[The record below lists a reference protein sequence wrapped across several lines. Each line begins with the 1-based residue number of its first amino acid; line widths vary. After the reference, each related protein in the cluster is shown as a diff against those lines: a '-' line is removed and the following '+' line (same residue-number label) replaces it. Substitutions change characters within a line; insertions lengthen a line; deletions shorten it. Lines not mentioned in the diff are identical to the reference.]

1 MKINKLEFNNV
12 DTSYAS
18 EQFSNMIVES
28 DNSLRYKTY
37 FLNGKW
43 GSGKTT
49 FLIESEKNPN
59 GALKKDG
66 WSVKYLKLWELKDDR
81 SVLELAFRVLL
92 PPYYFCLW
100 IFVLFSISVSLLLT
114 PAFNLGL
121 SGLFDIDY
129 FIGPIFKIILTIVAL
144 SVSIYQLLKLKSDYI
159 FINLFEKLLKSKRRK
174 IVLVIDD
181 FDRVSYEK
189 QQESYKL
196 FNVLHGYIPIVFVG
210 DLDNLITDERV
221 SREFLNKIIDKRIE
235 LPTVI
240 NPTNILRNY
249 SNALFDLVKEHE
261 PENILPFQDFLDQ
274 EFKKN
279 SCSFRE
285 LNQFIDLLNNEFKKK
300 EGRVRISQQIVIVYL
315 YLFYPLE
322 YKKLMDKYD
331 FLEKEITNSTLYR
344 DLKQPGVS
352 NILYT
357 RDLYRIPLA
366 FSVRPVSF
374 FINDSIENL
383 TPSEAENILHK
394 IIQYPLYFKTLNSKQ
409 FELLYYINRKNFAKD
424 ELVNFSKKLIIGY
437 LKNPDFIELV
447 NTVID
452 LLIYKYSKEPISF
465 WLDITNYLS
474 IPDRCYF
481 YVQYRL
487 LSPEIYKL
495 LKDDVLEYIDSVD
508 VVEAPA
514 SVAYIL
520 IEGKPLNFYAYKSQL
535 KKIFN
540 IDNENCEEQIITLLR
555 KLDLYTENRQP
566 PIRDSIKNA
575 FEEEDVSDF
584 SKFIREE
591 FFSKLNYKNE

>member
-28 DNSLRYKTY
+28 DNSFRYKTY

-49 FLIESEKNPN
+49 FLIESENNPN
-59 GALKKDG
+59 GALKKGG

-114 PAFNLGL
+114 PAFDLGL
-121 SGLFDIDY
+121 SWLFNIDY
-129 FIGPIFKIILTIVAL
+129 FIGHIFKIILTIVAL

-159 FINLFEKLLKSKRRK
+159 FIILFEKLLKSKRRK

-181 FDRVSYEK
+181 FDRLSYEK

-221 SREFLNKIIDKRIE
+221 SIEFLNKIIDKRIE

-249 SNALFDLVKEHE
+249 SNALLDLVKEHE
-261 PENILPFQDFLDQ
+261 PENVWDFQDFLDQ
-274 EFKKN
+274 EFKK
-279 SCSFRE
+279 SSRSFRE
-285 LNQFIDLLNNEFKKK
+285 LNQFIDLLNNELKKK

-322 YKKLMDKYD
+322 YKKLMEKYD

-344 DLKQPGVS
+344 NLKQPGIS
-352 NILYT
+352 NILNT
-357 RDLYRIPLA
+357 SDRFRIPLA
-366 FSVRPVSF
+366 FSVRPVSY

-424 ELVNFSKKLIIGY
+424 ELVSFSKKLIIGY
-437 LKNPDFIELV
+437 LKNPDLIKLV

-452 LLIYKYSKEPISF
+452 LLIFKFSEEPISF

-481 YVQYRL
+481 YVQYRM
-487 LSPEIYKL
+487 LSPEIYKF

-520 IEGKPLNFYAYKSQL
+520 IEGEPLNFYDYKSQL

-540 IDNENCEEQIITLLR
+540 IDNENCKEQIITLLR
-555 KLDLYTENRQP
+555 RLDLYTESKQP
-566 PIRDSIKNA
+566 PIRYSIKTE
-575 FEEEDVSDF
+575 FGEEDVSDF
-584 SKFIREE
+584 SIFIIEE
-591 FFSKLNYKNE
+591 FFSKLKYKN